1 MKRIT
6 IAHGSGGRV
15 THDLVKDVF
24 YSCFDN
30 DILRKAEDSAVLDIP
45 QDRVAFT
52 TDSFVVKPA
61 FFPGGDI
68 GKLAVCGTVND
79 LAVSGAVPR
88 YITCGFIIEEGL
100 PLKDLKKIVK
110 SMGEWAEKAGVK
122 IVAGDTK
129 VVEKG
134 EADGIFINTSGVGVF
149 EKDIELGVEKI
160 APGDKILL
168 SGTIG
173 DHGIAVLS
181 RRKGLDFETSM
192 RSDCAPLNDMLQD
205 VLSSVTGVK
214 FMRDPTRGGL
224 ATTLN
229 EITEDGTS
237 GILINEKDIPVA
249 EEVEGACQLLGLDP
263 LCIANEGKAIVIV
276 APPDEDEALAAMRR
290 SEYGKDAALIG
301 KVTGDNTGK
310 VLLETAL
317 GVTRIVDMM
326 TAENLPRIC

>member
-1 MKRIT
+1 MNRIT

-24 YSCFDN
+24 YRSFDN
-30 DILRKAEDSAVLDIP
+30 DILRRAEDSAVLDIP
-45 QDRVAFT
+45 QNRVAFT
-52 TDSFVVKPA
+52 TDSFVVKPV

-79 LAVSGAVPR
+79 LAVSGAVPK
-88 YITCGFIIEEGL
+88 YITCGFIIEEGFL
-100 PLKDLKKIVK
+100 LKDLERIVK
-110 SMGEWAEKAGVK
+110 SMGDWSEKAGVR

-149 EKDIELGVEKI
+149 EDDVELGVGKI
-160 APGDKILL
+160 TPGDKILL

-181 RRKGLDFETSM
+181 RRKGLDFETSI
-192 RSDCAPLNDMLQD
+192 RSDCAPLNDMLQE
-205 VLSSVTGVK
+205 VLRAATGVK

-229 EITEDGTS
+229 EIAEEGTT

-249 EEVEGACQLLGLDP
+249 EEVNGACQLLGLDP
-263 LCIANEGKAIVIV
+263 LYIANEGKAIVIV
-276 APPDEDEALAAMRR
+276 APGDEDKALEAMRR
-290 SEYGKDAALIG
+290 SEYGKNAAIIG
-301 KVTGDNTGK
+301 EVTGDNTGK
-310 VLLETAL
+310 VLLKTTL